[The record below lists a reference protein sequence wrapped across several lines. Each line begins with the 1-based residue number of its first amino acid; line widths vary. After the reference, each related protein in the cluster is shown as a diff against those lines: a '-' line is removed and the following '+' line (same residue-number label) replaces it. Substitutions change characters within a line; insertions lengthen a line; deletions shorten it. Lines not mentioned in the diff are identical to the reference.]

1 MNQCLDYLLGR
12 VNRLQSRMYIY
23 KSHMQA
29 VQTVVATAKTETTST
44 EATNNTRRPPISAL
58 NRRQDAKSRR
68 RSSGYQDIPPLDSLM
83 QSLSLPVEAFEAPT
97 PTDKARILAK
107 ALSERREK
115 NKDVSAA
122 AQDALE
128 QVISSQIDDARRAV
142 QLLRD
147 SIAAESSFGSVQ
159 LMDPDLDQSLVAMK
173 REAANLNQQL
183 AEMDMSIEE
192 SGRSDKKEE
201 LIERWSR

>member
-1 MNQCLDYLLGR
+1 MNQCLDYLIGR

-29 VQTVVATAKTETTST
+29 VQTVVATAKSETTTPST
-44 EATNNTRRPPISAL
+44 ANNSSRPPISAL
-58 NRRQDAKSRR
+58 NRRADAKSRR
-68 RSSGYQDIPPLDSLM
+68 RSSGYQDIPPTDSLM

-97 PTDKARILAK
+97 PADKIRVLTSALA
-107 ALSERREK
+107 ERRVK
-115 NKDVSAA
+115 NKDISAA

-159 LMDPDLDQSLVAMK
+159 LMDPDLDHSLAAMK
-173 REAANLNQQL
+173 QEAASLKQQL

-192 SGRSDKKEE
+192 SGRSEKKEE